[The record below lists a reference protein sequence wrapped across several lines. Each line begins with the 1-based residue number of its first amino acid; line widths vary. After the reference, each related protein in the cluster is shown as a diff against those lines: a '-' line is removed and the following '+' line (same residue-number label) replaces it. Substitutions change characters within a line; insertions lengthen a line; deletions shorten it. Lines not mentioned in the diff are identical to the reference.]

1 MTIFKFIIIGPLIL
15 IASIFVDSILFYY
28 NLYTY
33 PKKANI
39 DELGLELE
47 S

>member
-1 MTIFKFIIIGPLIL
+1 MTIFKFIILGPYIL
-15 IASIFVDSILFYY
+15 IASIFIDSILFYY

-33 PKKANI
+33 PKKENI
-39 DELGLELE
+39 DELGLEKE